1 MKNSDSEKARTV
13 KKRRR
18 VIRSALIILYGLL
31 LVLMIYTG
39 RRHTILIDN
48 KNSPDGL
55 YRAID
60 GMTVSID
67 NGDPLEYYPG
77 DRDKAVVQGQ
87 KHTLTIEIFDTGKV
101 ITRTF
106 KIPLWT
112 DMVLIS
118 VPKLVA
124 GIEPWMEPFT
134 PAEQI
139 QETKEPDE
147 PTGGEMFFSNP
158 AMGNTEAEN
167 LP

>member
-1 MKNSDSEKARTV
+1 MKNSNSEGAQTV
-13 KKRRR
+13 RIRRR

-31 LVLMIYTG
+31 MVLMIYTG

-48 KNSPDGL
+48 KNSPDGF

-67 NGDPLEYYPG
+67 DGEPIEYYPG

-147 PTGGEMFFSNP
+147 PTEGEILFSNP
-158 AMGNTEAEN
+158 GMGNTEAES

>member
-1 MKNSDSEKARTV
+1 
-13 KKRRR
+13 
-18 VIRSALIILYGLL
+18 
-31 LVLMIYTG
+31 
-39 RRHTILIDN
+39 
-48 KNSPDGL
+48 
-55 YRAID
+55 
-60 GMTVSID
+60 MTVSID

-147 PTGGEMFFSNP
+147 PTGDEMFFSNP